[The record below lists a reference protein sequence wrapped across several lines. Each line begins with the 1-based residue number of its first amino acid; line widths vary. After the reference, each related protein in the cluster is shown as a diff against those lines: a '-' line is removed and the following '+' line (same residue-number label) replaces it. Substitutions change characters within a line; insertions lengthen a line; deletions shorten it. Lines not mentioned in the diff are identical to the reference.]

1 MRKQTFAGTIIFM
14 INFLTKSL
22 SLEIVNFLSLLKRK
36 NISQE
41 SFTKSAF
48 VQGRG
53 KIKPEVFIH
62 LNQKLVEE
70 FYSNNP
76 GVKKGVNG
84 FRILAMDGS
93 RFTLPHTRELAR
105 I

>member
-41 SFTKSAF
+41 SEIR
-48 VQGRG
+48 RG
-53 KIKPEVFIH
+53 
-62 LNQKLVEE
+62 
-70 FYSNNP
+70 
-76 GVKKGVNG
+76 
-84 FRILAMDGS
+84 IL
-93 RFTLPHTRELAR
+93 F
-105 I
+105 

>member
-1 MRKQTFAGTIIFM
+1 LSVIQSEIFSTFLKEKFTKNPKDFSRMRKQTFAGTIIFM

-48 VQGRG
+48 VQARG

-62 LNQKLVEE
+62 LNQKLV
-70 FYSNNP
+70 FN
-76 GVKKGVNG
+76 
-84 FRILAMDGS
+84 
-93 RFTLPHTRELAR
+93 FTTCLDKST
-105 I
+105 